1 MAPVKPGTSLHFLF
15 PTSPQTHGAFRRALA
30 PAARAAGLDGLLV
43 GDNHAVPAA
52 YATCFAPMPSL
63 ARLMA
68 VTGDM
73 PVGMVLLAPFSYGPE
88 RVTGKAPGG
97 VVTLEMDG
105 INQRGEIIVSGT
117 AEVVLP
123 TR

>member
-1 MAPVKPGTSLHFLF
+1 
-15 PTSPQTHGAFRRALA
+15 
-30 PAARAAGLDGLLV
+30 
-43 GDNHAVPAA
+43 
-52 YATCFAPMPSL
+52 MPSL